1 MKRFILVLSLSAGLI
16 AFSPVAHAQ
25 ESGGPVINADGTDA
39 ASTAGLNPVANG
51 TGPTLIYGDLSAGAP
66 PVPIA
71 SEPAPL
77 VADPAPAPDAATTSE
92 PAPVAEPAPE
102 GELAPAPEETTAM
115 TSTEPA
121 SAAPAS
127 ETTTTTAPETTTA
140 TASGEPAPAPQYDPV
155 TGLAIDPA
163 TGLLIDPVTGY
174 LIDPAT
180 GLIFDRRTG
189 YQVHPMTGLLIE
201 PTTGAQLDPVTLA
214 VVIPAGFGSETPDY
228 NPGSGEMRGTI
239 ETVVD
244 DTYDNATYKVIPGTD
259 GPTQPVGEIM
269 VPTTPGDAI
278 EMS

>member
-1 MKRFILVLSLSAGLI
+1 MPLQRRLSMKRFILVLSLSAGLI
-16 AFSPVAHAQ
+16 AFGPVASAQ
-25 ESGGPVINADGTDA
+25 ESGAPVINADGTDA
-39 ASTAGLNPVANG
+39 ASMAGIDPVANG
-51 TGPTLIYGDLSAGAP
+51 TGPTLIYGDLSAGVV

-77 VADPAPAPDAATTSE
+77 VANPAPAPDAATTSE
-92 PAPVAEPAPE
+92 PVPVTEPAPE
-102 GELAPAPEETTAM
+102 GELAPAPEETTTTA
-115 TSTEPA
+115 TEPA

-127 ETTTTTAPETTTA
+127 ETTAA

-163 TGLLIDPVTGY
+163 TGLLIDPVSGY
-174 LIDPAT
+174 LIDLVS
-180 GLIFDRRTG
+180 GLFFDRRTG

-214 VVIPAGFGSETPDY
+214 VVIPAGFGTDTPDY

-244 DTYDNATYKVIPGTD
+244 DTYDHATYKVEPPTD
-259 GPTQPVGEIM
+259 GPVQPIDEIV
-269 VPTTPGDAI
+269 VPTTAGEAI
-278 EMS
+278 ERS